1 MIKENLLRIIDSI
14 ESTKNKL
21 GIKYNIDLM
30 AVSKTKPIEDI
41 LEVINAGQKLFGEN
55 RVMEAVEKFGSDQLK
70 DKNYSLHII
79 GHLQRN
85 KAKKAVEIADMIQSI
100 DKTETLDVLENTC
113 RESNKIIEYL
123 IEINT
128 TKETQKYGINPE
140 NIDGFIDEIFKK
152 NYNFC
157 KLRGLMTV
165 GPFTEDTELI
175 RKSFRLLK
183 KSYNT
188 IKNELKNDNF
198 NIISMGMSNDY
209 DIAIEEASNLLRIGS
224 SIFGLRD
231 L

>member
-209 DIAIEEASNLLRIGS
+209 DIAIEEGSNLLRIGS